1 MHWLSE
7 MQLCYKILYYAHRHY
22 PGSHQTNENSEDLS
36 GEDLEENYIPHCI
49 DHLEPIALIKKKLK
63 HYNIKIIAS
72 TITVQVLTNFVEV
85 HKLNVGASECTGL
98 IKIRNPCQN
107 LSTQLHIGNVQ
118 H

>member
-36 GEDLEENYIPHCI
+36 GEDLEENYNQNCI
-49 DHLEPIALIKKKLK
+49 DHLAPIALIKK
-63 HYNIKIIAS
+63 IKTLQHQDHSIHHNS
-72 TITVQVLTNFVEV
+72 SSLTNFVEV

>member
-1 MHWLSE
+1 MKCRHHSEPRADSRQKHWLSE
-7 MQLCYKILYYAHRHY
+7 MQLCYKILYYAPRRY
-22 PGSHQTNENSEDLS
+22 PGDHQTNENSECLS
-36 GEDLEENYIPHCI
+36 GEDLEENYIPNCI
-49 DHLEPIALIKKKLK
+49 H
-63 HYNIKIIAS
+63 HNS
-72 TITVQVLTNFVEV
+72 SSQTNFVEM